1 MEPIQTKS
9 NTGMYVGIGVLVVLA
24 IVIGLSMSNK
34 NKKTIDNNPMPL
46 ENTVLPTNTNNTK
59 EPTTPPVSNIKTN
72 PEREGLSVGSG
83 AGTYA
88 NLMIKYK
95 GRMIQFNKECA
106 VITNKQ
112 GFKQGTDIL
121 LDNRD
126 NTPVKIV
133 IGSRTF
139 NLPGYGYKVIDLP
152 TIGSFQLD
160 CNKRLNVVTVTVQK

>member
-1 MEPIQTKS
+1 MEPTQTKS
-9 NTGMYVGIGVLVVLA
+9 KTGMYVAVGIVIVLA
-24 IVIGLSMSNK
+24 IIIGLVMSNK
-34 NKKTIDNNPMPL
+34 NKEAMEDGTQTPGDTTIVPNDTKNP
-46 ENTVLPTNTNNTK
+46 VV
-59 EPTTPPVSNIKTN
+59 PPVTN
-72 PEREGLSVGSG
+72 PGIDPEKEGVSVGSG

-88 NLMIKYK
+88 NLMLKYK
-95 GRMIQFNKECA
+95 DRMVQFNTECA
-106 VITNKQ
+106 VVSNKV

-152 TIGSFQLD
+152 SVGSFQLD

>member
-1 MEPIQTKS
+1 MEPTQTKS
-9 NTGMYVGIGVLVVLA
+9 KTGMYVGIGAVIVL
-24 IVIGLSMSNK
+24 IIIIGLAMSNK
-34 NKKTIDNNPMPL
+34 NKQVVDETNQLPD
-46 ENTVLPTNTNNTK
+46 NTVVVPNDTN
-59 EPTTPPVSNIKTN
+59 EPNTPPVSGID
-72 PEREGLSVGSG
+72 PEREGVSTGSG

-88 NLMIKYK
+88 NLMLKYK
-95 GRMIQFNKECA
+95 DRMVQFNPECA
-106 VITNKQ
+106 VVSNKV

-126 NTPVKIV
+126 NTAAKIV

-139 NLPGYGYKVIDLP
+139 NLPAYGYKVIDLP

>member
-9 NTGMYVGIGVLVVLA
+9 KTGMYVGIAAVIVLI
-24 IVIGLSMSNK
+24 IVIGLAMSN
-34 NKKTIDNNPMPL
+34 NKETMEEVVVTPVDT
-46 ENTVLPTNTNNTK
+46 TVVPDNTNN
-59 EPTTPPVSNIKTN
+59 PVTPPVSGID
-72 PEREGLSVGSG
+72 PEREGTSVGSG

-88 NLMIKYK
+88 NLMLKYK
-95 GRMIQFNKECA
+95 GRMVQFNKECA
-106 VITNKQ
+106 VVTNKV

-126 NTPVKIV
+126 NTAVKIV

>member
-1 MEPIQTKS
+1 MEPIKTKS
-9 NTGMYVGIGVLVVLA
+9 KSSMYVMVGLVAVLVV
-24 IVIGLSMSNK
+24 VGLWLSNK
-34 NKKTIDNNPMPL
+34 KSVEEVPVVTPV
-46 ENTVLPTNTNNTK
+46 ENTPSTPNPSSSAGSVSDPDK
-59 EPTTPPVSNIKTN
+59 EGT
-72 PEREGLSVGSG
+72 SVGSG
-83 AGTYA
+83 AGKYA
-88 NLMIKYK
+88 TLMLTYK

-160 CNKRLNVVTVTVQK
+160 CNQRLNVVTVTVQK

>member
-9 NTGMYVGIGVLVVLA
+9 KTGMYVGIAVVVVLI
-24 IVIGLSMSNK
+24 IVIGLAMSNK
-34 NKKTIDNNPMPL
+34 NKEVTDDSRMAPTDT
-46 ENTVLPTNTNNTK
+46 TVVPDNTK
-59 EPTTPPVSNIKTN
+59 NPVTPPVSGID
-72 PEREGLSVGSG
+72 PEREGTSVGSG

-88 NLMIKYK
+88 NLMLKYK
-95 GRMIQFNKECA
+95 GRMVQFNTECA
-106 VITNKQ
+106 VVTNKV

>member
-9 NTGMYVGIGVLVVLA
+9 KTGMYVGIGAVIVL
-24 IVIGLSMSNK
+24 IIIIGLAMSKK
-34 NKKTIDNNPMPL
+34 NKEMVEEGTQTPV
-46 ENTVLPTNTNNTK
+46 ENTVVPGD
-59 EPTTPPVSNIKTN
+59 TTPN
-72 PEREGLSVGSG
+72 PTVTPTPGIDPEKEGTSVGSG

-88 NLMIKYK
+88 NLMLKYK
-95 GRMIQFNKECA
+95 GRMVQFNKECA
-106 VITNKQ
+106 VITNKVT
-112 GFKQGTDIL
+112 FKQGTDIL

-160 CNKRLNVVTVTVQK
+160 CNKRLNVVTVSVQK

>member
-1 MEPIQTKS
+1 I
-9 NTGMYVGIGVLVVLA
+9 VIVLIIIIGLAMSKKNKDVLVEETP
-24 IVIGLSMSNK
+24 IV
-34 NKKTIDNNPMPL
+34 D
-46 ENTVLPTNTNNTK
+46 NTVQPGTNT
-59 EPTTPPVSNIKTN
+59 PTDSPAGAVAN
-72 PEREGLSVGSG
+72 PDREGTSVGSG
-83 AGTYA
+83 AGKYA
-88 NLMIKYK
+88 TLMLTYK

-126 NTPVKIV
+126 DTAVKIV

-139 NLPGYGYKVIDLP
+139 NLPAYGYKVIDLP

>member
-1 MEPIQTKS
+1 MLSMEPIKTKS
-9 NTGMYVGIGVLVVLA
+9 KSSMYVMVGLVAVLVV
-24 IVIGLSMSNK
+24 VGLWLSNK
-34 NKKTIDNNPMPL
+34 KSVEEVPVVTPV
-46 ENTVLPTNTNNTK
+46 ENTPSTPNPSSPVGSVSDPDK
-59 EPTTPPVSNIKTN
+59 EGT
-72 PEREGLSVGSG
+72 SVGSG
-83 AGTYA
+83 AGKYA
-88 NLMIKYK
+88 TLMLTYK

-160 CNKRLNVVTVTVQK
+160 CNQRLNVVTVTVQK